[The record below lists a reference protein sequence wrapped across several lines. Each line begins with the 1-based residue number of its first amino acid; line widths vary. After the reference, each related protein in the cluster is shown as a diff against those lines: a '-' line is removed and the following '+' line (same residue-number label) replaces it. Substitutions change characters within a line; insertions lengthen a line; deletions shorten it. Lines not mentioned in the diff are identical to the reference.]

1 MAKNMKKEKFESL
14 AQIRKKLD
22 ELDQEIIEKLAQ
34 RQFLVDQTSRFKHA
48 VDDLQTPER
57 IEQVIHHVRNLA
69 QNQGLDADLTEKIY
83 RDLLQH
89 LIRRELKQIRP

>member
-1 MAKNMKKEKFESL
+1 MKKEKFESL

-69 QNQGLDADLTEKIY
+69 QNQGIDADLTEKIY

>member
-1 MAKNMKKEKFESL
+1 MKKEKFESL

-57 IEQVIHHVRNLA
+57 IEQVIHHVKKLA
-69 QNQGLDADLTEKIY
+69 QNQGIDADLTEKIY